1 MILDNVKH
9 QYTIDCRGK
18 CLTFGKRTLVMGILN
33 VTPDSFSDGGVY
45 SSVDA
50 AVRRAKEMVAEGADI
65 IDIGGESSRPGAE
78 PAPLEEELSRIVP
91 VIHQLA
97 REVDAP
103 ISIDTYK
110 ARVALPAIESGAHIV
125 NDISAL
131 NFDPEM
137 ATVVSEMG
145 IPVILMHMKGTPRDM
160 QINPTYRALI
170 PEIIQYLRDNI
181 EKALDAGIPEEKI
194 IIDPGIGFGKT
205 VEHNLEILRRLREF
219 RVLSRPI
226 LIGTSR
232 KSFIGKILNLP
243 VEDRIEGTAATVACS
258 IMNGADIV
266 RVHDVKQIY
275 RVTRMTDA
283 ICRGNSG

>member
-1 MILDNVKH
+1 
-9 QYTIDCRGK
+9 
-18 CLTFGKRTLVMGILN
+18 MGILN